1 MTFVINDKLKEFMAS
16 EGYKNIFLYA
26 DMCNT
31 WGGTALS
38 VLARFV
44 DEEEVPVEICDK
56 FETEVGNVFVSK
68 KGIKCEDTV
77 TLGFSNFMGQERVTV
92 VGAEAIQE

>member
-1 MTFVINDKLKEFMAS
+1 MTFVINDKLKEFMAA
-16 EGYKNIFLYA
+16 EGHSAIFVYA

-31 WGGTALS
+31 WGGTSLS

-56 FETEVGNVFVSK
+56 FETEVGNVYVSK

-92 VGAEAIQE
+92 IGAEAIQE